1 MTCTVQGVYMLG
13 VTGTRVEDFVMSCQE
28 IDVIIS
34 TVLAV
39 KVESW
44 FRSRQRQSA
53 AKQSYVKPD
62 AAVVLGTVVT
72 DRIIAACLSTCTRK
86 SECNPGWKSNEYSE
100 GKKCPLNVCC
110 SKHGF
115 CGYTEEFCGKE
126 DKVKRPS
133 CSPGSKPV
141 KRVIG
146 YYESWSTTQRSC
158 LSMEPEYIPYGM
170 YTHVIFS
177 FATINP
183 KTFTVSAGNDDTRD
197 MMTRIRALRIV
208 QSDIKI
214 WIALGGWAFNDPG
227 PTQSTFSELAASAV
241 HTQTFIDSLI
251 QMMNKYEFDG
261 VDIDW
266 EYPVAKDRHG
276 KEEDY
281 KNAVKFMKKLR
292 SSMDKLNKG
301 VSMALPASYWYLQNF
316 DVKKLESTVDWFNL
330 MSYDMHGSWDIDN
343 KFTGP
348 WANSHTNLTEIQ
360 LGLDLL
366 WRNNISPSK
375 VTMGMSFYSRT
386 FTLTDS
392 KCNKPGCSVSSAGNA
407 GRCSDTAGVLLH
419 PEIQE
424 IVKKKGISPVFDRKA
439 AVKTVSWD
447 NQWTSFDD
455 IATWRLKANLARSQ
469 CIESFMIWALSHDDA
484 SATNA
489 KALNSALGR
498 KIPDFPIIEYKGK
511 PDKPLSKLPGICR
524 WTSCYEECPSG
535 YKTVQRDGHKEVMM
549 DTSHCDDELGGHGF
563 SRLCCPSNHE
573 LPTCTWR
580 GHRNSGHCKPGCND
594 GEVEVGTLRK
604 GCSKNHQSAC
614 CERTE
619 VTAAYDKCY
628 WTDCYGSSE
637 PSPCLGDFSYRVTTS
652 SIGSGGN
659 KQCSKDK
666 TRSYCCSNPAP
677 VPFGNTCKWVE
688 RAGFLDNKP
697 TVCEGACHKGQVR
710 VALEKGARVANF
722 GSEGCDGELA
732 FCCDEESENEKY
744 DNDIQDRAD
753 SSTAISFQTLMDK
766 YLDNPTCPATIL
778 QPEMHDAVKEI
789 PAERRDLAAE
799 ASEYEVLRGRATDCT
814 MDNWVRLLAFAVL
827 MFVKRESGY
836 DGIRR
841 IWDSDFA
848 GAFDS
853 EFEIQSLNDYL
864 ADFPMYEPRGLL
876 EYILLNPQTAGAGLR
891 RARAADAAL
900 CQISPSSNTKRSEPS
915 TSQDKRFIYTFMTE
929 GRIRGIPRLTT
940 ILEGIERGD
949 LSLHYAR
956 WQWQRGSQTF
966 APAGPFLELAYW
978 IGPVPGVL
986 STDAGLAQYQ
996 DSRPRG
1002 RAEHD
1007 RWVVFHF
1014 HIDPARRTNDHIR
1027 YEFLQRGTD
1036 GHTYMG
1042 VTGMSVYHGQDVRPA
1057 EDANHH
1063 EVGPGGEVEFAWRV
1077 QNQDR
1082 TQWTARSGFFC
1093 NQHNLEQWFVGAP
1106 LSVANNDPVIS
1117 ALHRFGEQLWRQ
1129 GYVARPGLQLILEG
1143 GNNLDDEID
1152 PENPGRI
1159 IHSETGTSPEIGDL
1173 NPYNLN
1179 WLYDNGYNL
1188 GPNPPPDD

>member
-1 MTCTVQGVYMLG
+1 MKILILAL
-13 VTGTRVEDFVMSCQE
+13 VTLLTLFCQVSLQAE
-28 IDVIIS
+28 TECS
-34 TVLAV
+34 KTKLCKAGCC
-39 KVESW
+39 S
-44 FRSRQRQSA
+44 SA
-53 AKQSYVKPD
+53 GFCGYGPD
-62 AAVVLGTVVT
+62 YCGKG
-72 DRIIAACLSTCTRK
+72 CLSTCTRK
-86 SECNPGWKSNEYSE
+86 SDCNPGWKSDEFSAGN
-100 GKKCPLNVCC
+100 KCPLNVCC

-115 CGYTEEFCGKE
+115 CGYTEEFCGKD

-146 YYESWSTTQRSC
+146 YYESWSTSQRSC
-158 LSMEPEYIPYGM
+158 LSMMPEEIPYGM

-183 KTFTVSAGNDDTRD
+183 KTFTASAGNDYTRY
-197 MMTRIRALRIV
+197 MMTRIGALKLV
-208 QSDIKI
+208 QPDVKI
-214 WIALGGWAFNDPG
+214 WIAFGGWAFNDPG
-227 PTQSTFSELAASAV
+227 PTQSTFSDLAASAV
-241 HTQTFIDSLI
+241 HTQTFIDSLV

-266 EYPVAKDRHG
+266 EYPVDKDRHG

-292 SSMDKLNKG
+292 SRMDKLNKG

-316 DVKKLESTVDWFNL
+316 DIKKLESTVDWFNL
-330 MSYDMHGSWDIDN
+330 MTYDVHGSWDIDN
-343 KFTGP
+343 KWTGP
-348 WANSHTNLTEIQ
+348 WVNSHTNLTEIQ

-366 WRNNISPSK
+366 WRNDISPSK

-386 FTLTDS
+386 FTLTDA
-392 KCNKPGCSVSSAGNA
+392 KCNTPGCRISSAGNA
-407 GRCSDTAGVLLH
+407 GRCSDTVGVLLH

-424 IVKKKGISPVFDRKA
+424 IVKKKGIVPTLDRKA

-469 CIESFMIWALSHDDA
+469 CIESFMVWALSHDDA

-498 KIPDFPIIEYKGK
+498 KIPDFPDFTDKGK
-511 PDKPLSKLPGICR
+511 PDKQQSKLPGICR
-524 WTSCYEECPSG
+524 WTSCYEDCPSG
-535 YKTVQRDGHKEVMM
+535 YKAVQRDGHKEVMM
-549 DTSHCDDELGGHGF
+549 DTSHCDKGLGGPGF
-563 SRLCCPSNHE
+563 SRLCCPSSHD

-614 CERTE
+614 CKRTE

-628 WTDCYGSSE
+628 WTDCYGSTE
-637 PSPCLGDFSYRVTTS
+637 PSPCLGDFSYRVATS
-652 SIGSGGN
+652 SIGSGGH

-688 RAGFLDNKP
+688 RAGFLDNMP

-732 FCCDEESENEKY
+732 FCCDEQSEQEKR
-744 DNDIQDRAD
+744 DDDDQD
-753 SSTAISFQTLMDK
+753 SSESSQTRQFQTLMDS

-778 QPEMHDAVKEI
+778 QPEIHDAIKGS
-789 PAERRDLAAE
+789 PAKRRDLKAE
-799 ASEYEVLRGRATDCT
+799 ANEYDVLHGRATDCST
-814 MDNWVRLLAFAVL
+814 DNWTRLLAFAML
-827 MFVKRESGY
+827 IFSMSDPGY
-836 DGIRR
+836 DPIRR
-841 IWDSDFA
+841 IWNSDFA
-848 GAFDS
+848 GSFDS
-853 EFEIQSLNDYL
+853 ELEVQSLRDFFT
-864 ADFPMYEPRGLL
+864 DFPMYEQRGVL
-876 EYILLNPQTAGAGLR
+876 EYVLLNPQTAGPGLR
-891 RARAADAAL
+891 RARGFDTAF

-915 TSQDKRFIYTFMTE
+915 TSQDKRFIYAFKAD
-929 GRIRGIPRLTT
+929 GRNADIPTLTN
-940 ILEGIERGD
+940 ILGGIERGD

-956 WQWQRGSQTF
+956 WQWQSGSRTF

-978 IGPVPGVL
+978 IGPVPGVP
-986 STDAGLAQYQ
+986 STDSGLTQYQ
-996 DSRPRG
+996 DNRARG
-1002 RAEHD
+1002 LNGAD

-1014 HIDPARRTNDHIR
+1014 HIDPARSTDDRTR
-1027 YEFLQRGTD
+1027 FRFLQRGTD

-1042 VTGMSVYHGQDVRPA
+1042 VTGMTVYHGQDVRPA
-1057 EDANHH
+1057 ENAN
-1063 EVGPGGEVEFAWRV
+1063 GDEVEPGEEVESAWRV
-1077 QNQDR
+1077 ENQGG
-1082 TQWTARSGFFC
+1082 TQWTARNGFYC
-1093 NQHNLEQWFVGAP
+1093 HRHDLEQWFVGAP
-1106 LSVANNDPVIS
+1106 VLVVSTDPVIA
-1117 ALHRFGEQLWRQ
+1117 ALQTFGERLWRQ
-1129 GYVARPGLQLILEG
+1129 GYVARPGLQLILQG
-1143 GNNLDDEID
+1143 GSSLDDEID
-1152 PENPGRI
+1152 PENPGSL
-1159 IHSETGTSPEIGDL
+1159 IHSQSGTSSVIGNL

-1179 WLYDNGYNL
+1179 WLYDNGYNVT
-1188 GPNPPPDD
+1188 PNPPPDD